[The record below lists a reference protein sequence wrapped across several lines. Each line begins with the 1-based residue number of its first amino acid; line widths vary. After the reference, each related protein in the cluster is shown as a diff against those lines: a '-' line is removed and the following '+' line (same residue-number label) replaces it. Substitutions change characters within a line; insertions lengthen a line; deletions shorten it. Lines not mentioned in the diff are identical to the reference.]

1 MSTSIT
7 ALEHRKNVGVIA
19 SDPRPSAE
27 GAHALK
33 PTLLTAGQSRY
44 EEYREHAAECQ
55 EIVNHWSDLVKQQ
68 YEELARQWLM
78 LAKQIERPFQL
89 LSGAKLNGIR

>member
-7 ALEHRKNVGVIA
+7 ALERRKNVGVIVL
-19 SDPRPSAE
+19 DPRPFPE

-33 PTLLTAGQSRY
+33 PTMLTAGQSRS

-55 EIVNHWSDLVKQQ
+55 EIANHWSDLVKQQ
-68 YEELARQWLM
+68 YEELARQWLI
-78 LAKQIERPFQL
+78 LAKQAERPSQL
-89 LSGAKLNGIR
+89 LSGAELNDVW